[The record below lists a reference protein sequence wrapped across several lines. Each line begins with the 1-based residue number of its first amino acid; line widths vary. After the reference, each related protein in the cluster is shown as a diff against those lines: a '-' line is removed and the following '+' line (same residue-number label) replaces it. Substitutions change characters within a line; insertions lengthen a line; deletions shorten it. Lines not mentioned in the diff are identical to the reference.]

1 MRTNYPDDW
10 RHYDFAEA
18 VFVPKHMSPDELEE
32 GIYQVYKHTTSRIA
46 SFRRA
51 LGTLVRTNPRGT
63 YIAHSLNRGLG
74 SLAAR
79 KYRFVK
85 QVMPAT
91 DRYSCIPQPVEDGD
105 SRDIEPIAAGRY
117 QAEGHLSRQ
126 ERQMSELKK

>member
-1 MRTNYPDDW
+1 
-10 RHYDFAEA
+10 
-18 VFVPKHMSPDELEE
+18 MSPDELEE
-32 GIYQVYKHTTSRIA
+32 GIYQVYKHTTSRIT

-85 QVMPAT
+85 QAMPAT
-91 DRYSCIPQPVEDGD
+91 NGYTFEPQPVDD
-105 SRDIEPIAAGRY
+105 SDSQDMKPIAAGCY
-117 QAEGHLSRQ
+117 QAESSSSRP
-126 ERQMSELKK
+126 ERPLGELTK